1 MCASSSSIIIVSCA
15 MTKNKTKEKKEGG
28 KKKRTRSQP
37 DSLCIVICNVVLN
50 PLPVS
55 VSLAKGFFLHVES
68 VGDGAVSDQA
78 RC

>member
-1 MCASSSSIIIVSCA
+1 MCVSSSSVIISHAII
-15 MTKNKTKEKKEGG
+15 KKKRKEGR

-37 DSLCIVICNVVLN
+37 DSLCIVIRDIILN

-55 VSLAKGFFLHVES
+55 VPLAKGVLLRVES

-78 RC
+78 WR